1 MSVLVLGIGN
11 LLWADEGFGVRAV
24 EALHE
29 RWSLPPR
36 VTVVDGG
43 TQGMYL
49 LDHVCAADRVLVLD
63 AIDYG
68 LPPGTLRVFRD
79 EEVPVWS
86 DTAMSLHQATFQD
99 LLSLARLRGRFPARI
114 TLIGVQPAVLDDLGG
129 SLSPLVRAR
138 LDEAVEIA
146 VAELRAWGIE
156 PTRSPRAARRAA
168 EPRPA
173 RTRGLRKPAPER
185 GRCLPHRRCAL
196 PQSPARPGARLMC
209 IGVPLQV
216 VQIEGSFAWCE
227 AGDERERLD
236 MRLVGE
242 QPVGS
247 WVLAFHGAARQ
258 LMTALEAAQAR
269 AGRRALA
276 AVLGGDGEVDEF
288 FADLVG
294 REPELPAHLRKGP

>member
-1 MSVLVLGIGN
+1 VNARSAGLDAGSAVDAATSALVLGIGN
-11 LLWADEGFGVRAV
+11 LLWADEGFGVRSV

-79 EEVPVWS
+79 EAVPVWS

-138 LDEAVEIA
+138 VDEAVEIA
-146 VAELRAWGIE
+146 VAELRAWGMAPTARCGPPDE
-156 PTRSPRAARRAA
+156 PLS
-168 EPRPA
+168 
-173 RTRGLRKPAPER
+173 
-185 GRCLPHRRCAL
+185 
-196 PQSPARPGARLMC
+196 PGAL
-209 IGVPLQV
+209 
-216 VQIEGSFAWCE
+216 
-227 AGDERERLD
+227 
-236 MRLVGE
+236 
-242 QPVGS
+242 
-247 WVLAFHGAARQ
+247 
-258 LMTALEAAQAR
+258 
-269 AGRRALA
+269 ALA
-276 AVLGGDGEVDEF
+276 AYEGQRPSAADACRIGDARF
-288 FADLVG
+288 LNPLHG
-294 REPELPAHLRKGP
+294 REQG